1 MLPSHCNVNYLTCG
15 LKADIPRRVEN
26 LIAKQKVSHKEMKL
40 WSEIATHFLGNGNT
54 NLKDPDM
61 KVTMVELHDMYLTE
75 EKSVK
80 RDDAHK

>member
-1 MLPSHCNVNYLTCG
+1 
-15 LKADIPRRVEN
+15 
-26 LIAKQKVSHKEMKL
+26 MKL

-80 RDDAHK
+80 RDDAHKWKTHDRFSFFIFFFPLT